1 MSQKGWVQMSG
12 FWYKT
17 KEVVLQKAS
26 SLKGKVSEYSTY
38 SKLSVSRF
46 NLNKQLEK
54 LESELGR
61 RVYTLFTEKSMDT
74 LKDDEEALNY
84 MLKIRG
90 LENEIQELEE
100 RIKSLSAEEKE
111 AKKST

>member
-1 MSQKGWVQMSG
+1 MSG

-26 SLKGKVSEYSTY
+26 NLKGKVSEYSTY
-38 SKLSVSRF
+38 GKLSVNRF
-46 NLNKQLEK
+46 NLKKQLEK
-54 LESELGR
+54 MESDLGR
-61 RVYTLFTEKSMDT
+61 RVYTLFTEKSIHT

-90 LENEIQELEE
+90 LENEILELEE
-100 RIKSLSAEEKE
+100 KMKGLSSEEKE
-111 AKKST
+111 LNKE